1 MVILHGSVMNTTINT
16 VTAVGQTTKGL
27 ENIPIILQATQGNE
41 TIFCTLVAAVLV
53 DLIRRER
60 EVELA

>member
-1 MVILHGSVMNTTINT
+1 MAPLDG
-16 VTAVGQTTKGL
+16 A
-27 ENIPIILQATQGNE
+27 GNVA
-41 TIFCTLVAAVLV
+41 IAAALFAPVAAVLV